1 MNRVRWSFT
10 LVAALV
16 VGAACSND
24 STGSVAGAGTLTL
37 RLTTPRSDDGAL
49 LFELSGPPIDTTVAA
64 NAALQL
70 FTRRTDGSTLIG
82 AVVGTLGDG
91 VIVTLQVPDVAAA
104 ARYSARLLEVA
115 DRQNVLRTSLSGYA
129 LSVTR

>member
-1 MNRVRWSFT
+1 MNRLRWSFT
-10 LVAALV
+10 LVAALL

-37 RLTTPRSDDGAL
+37 RLTTPSSDDGAL
-49 LFELSGPPIDTTVAA
+49 LFELSGPPIDTTAAA

-104 ARYSARLLEVA
+104 ARYTARLLEVA

-129 LSVTR
+129 LSVIR